1 MLNLK
6 GHEAMYR
13 SHILGPYDVI
23 LQRAAA
29 ALFAIVMTAASVATL
44 TTTALAPLVA

>member
-1 MLNLK
+1 
-6 GHEAMYR
+6 MYR
-13 SHILGPYDVI
+13 GHLFRPYDSL

-44 TTTALAPLVA
+44 TTTALAPLAT